1 MVRRLLDERHFTI
14 NVRSTAQPN
23 TAKLLTAAAVHR
35 PAAQLV
41 YQSCDCV
48 RPASRMWRASASLVP
63 IQAAATRRGAA
74 DGAVMCDRAQL
85 ECNQLDTELYDVQI
99 VVDKRSPLESLFA
112 KVNASALPALS
123 APLL

>member
-1 MVRRLLDERHFTI
+1 
-14 NVRSTAQPN
+14 
-23 TAKLLTAAAVHR
+23 
-35 PAAQLV
+35 
-41 YQSCDCV
+41 
-48 RPASRMWRASASLVP
+48 
-63 IQAAATRRGAA
+63 
-74 DGAVMCDRAQL
+74 MCDRAQL